1 MNNLFLSFLAAILV
15 AGGLVVLSRSLRL
28 EFPTTNIFPLVPLFY
43 AIVYE
48 LLERR
53 KTGKDKPINPAKAKK
68 GMKTGIARIFENITA
83 GRIFTAIA
91 VSLAIK
97 IVFEIIFLVLYI
109 QSGEKSFTDL
119 YGNFGIETIAR
130 FIKGDHP
137 WLSGNE
143 GFYLLS
149 LLAVI
154 TSLGTGLWIGY
165 TSKGKAIFEG
175 VFVGAAV
182 TVITAVTNMLILY
195 REIEEMANQMAKS
208 MGYGMRIGFAV
219 VLAAQVLL
227 YGFWAGIAQ
236 MAKLKR
242 EELAAIKKTVK
253 KPHRE
258 ELTAIKKSVK
268 KSKK

>member
-1 MNNLFLSFLAAILV
+1 MNNLFLSFLIAILV
-15 AGGLVVLSRSLRL
+15 AAGLVALSRSLRM
-28 EFPTTNIFPLVPLFY
+28 EFPTSNIFPLVPLFY

-53 KTGKDKPINPAKAKK
+53 KVEKDKPVRQAKTKK
-68 GMKTGIARIFENITA
+68 GMKTGIAKILENITVR
-83 GRIFTAIA
+83 RIFTAIA
-91 VSLAIK
+91 VSFTIK
-97 IVFEIIFLVLYI
+97 ISFEIIFLVLYI
-109 QSGEKSFTDL
+109 QSGEKSFADL
-119 YGNFGIETIAR
+119 YGNFGIETIGR

-137 WLSGNE
+137 WLAGNE

-182 TVITAVTNMLILY
+182 TVITAMTNMLILY

-227 YGFWAGIAQ
+227 YGFWSGIAQ

-242 EELAAIKKTVK
+242 EELAAIKKSVK
-253 KPHRE
+253 KPKRG

>member
-53 KTGKDKPINPAKAKK
+53 KEGKDKTVHPAKAKK
-68 GMKTGIARIFENITA
+68 RMKTGIAKILENITA
-83 GRIFTAIA
+83 GRIFTAIV

-97 IVFEIIFLVLYI
+97 IVFEIIFLALYI

-119 YGNFGIETIAR
+119 YGSFGIETIGK

-137 WLSGNE
+137 WLSGDE
-143 GFYLLS
+143 GFYFLS

-219 VLAAQVLL
+219 VLAGQVLL

-236 MAKLKR
+236 MAKHKR
-242 EELAAIKKTVK
+242 EELAAIKKSVK
-253 KPHRE
+253 KPYRE
-258 ELTAIKKSVK
+258 ELKAIKKSRK
-268 KSKK
+268 

>member
-1 MNNLFLSFLAAILV
+1 MNNLFLSFLIAILV
-15 AGGLVVLSRSLRL
+15 AAGLVGLSRSLRL
-28 EFPTTNIFPLVPLFY
+28 EFPTTNILPLVPLFY

-53 KTGKDKPINPAKAKK
+53 KTEKDKPVNPAKAKK
-68 GMKTGIARIFENITA
+68 GMKTGIAMIFEHITARRIFI
-83 GRIFTAIA
+83 AIA
-91 VSLAIK
+91 ISLAIK

-119 YGNFGIETIAR
+119 YGNFGIETIAK
-130 FIKGDHP
+130 FLKGDHP
-137 WLSGNE
+137 WLMGSE

-154 TSLGTGLWIGY
+154 TSFGTGIWIGY

-195 REIEEMANQMAKS
+195 REIEEVANQMARS

-219 VLAAQVLL
+219 VLAGQVLL

-236 MAKLKR
+236 MAKHKR
-242 EELAAIKKTVK
+242 EELAATKKSVK
-253 KPHRE
+253 KPRE

-268 KSKK
+268 KSRK

>member
-15 AGGLVVLSRSLRL
+15 AGGLVALSRSLRM
-28 EFPTTNIFPLVPLFY
+28 EFPTSNIFPLIPLFY
-43 AIVYE
+43 AMVYE

-53 KTGKDKPINPAKAKK
+53 KAKKDKAVHPAKAKK
-68 GMKTGIARIFENITA
+68 AMKTVMARIFENITA
-83 GRIFTAIA
+83 RRIFTAIA
-91 VSLAIK
+91 VSLVIK
-97 IVFEIIFLVLYI
+97 IVFEIIFLILYI
-109 QSGEKSFTDL
+109 QSGEKSFADL
-119 YGNFGIETIAR
+119 YGNFGIETIGR

-165 TSKGKAIFEG
+165 TSKGKTILEG

-195 REIEEMANQMAKS
+195 REIEEVANQMARS

-219 VLAAQVLL
+219 VLAGQVLL
-227 YGFWAGIAQ
+227 YGFWAGIGQ
-236 MAKLKR
+236 MAKLQRKK
-242 EELAAIKKTVK
+242 LAAIKKSVK

-258 ELTAIKKSVK
+258 ELTSIKKSVK